1 MFQIFFL
8 SLFLGRL
15 LTHGRRKVKRAH
27 ISEKRD
33 DDLREEEVVFFLC
46 LRNRKGMKNTTGA
59 YVAESA
65 CGHHRCSASSVLV
78 GARPGEGVL
87 DLETGKRLF
96 YAADRRKE
104 REERERDGDRETER
118 RRRGG
123 RGDYI

>member
-15 LTHGRRKVKRAH
+15 LTHGRRKMKRAH

-46 LRNRKGMKNTTGA
+46 LRNRKGTENTTGA

-65 CGHHRCSASSVLV
+65 CGHHRCSASSGALLV
-78 GARPGEGVL
+78 GSRPGEGVL
-87 DLETGKRLF
+87 DLETGKR
-96 YAADRRKE
+96 RGRQKE
-104 REERERDGDRETER
+104 R
-118 RRRGG
+118 
-123 RGDYI
+123 

>member
-1 MFQIFFL
+1 MFF
-8 SLFLGRL
+8 S
-15 LTHGRRKVKRAH
+15 AP
-27 ISEKRD
+27 EKPK
-33 DDLREEEVVFFLC
+33 ENGEH
-46 LRNRKGMKNTTGA
+46 TTGA

-65 CGHHRCSASSVLV
+65 CGHHRCSASSGALLV
-78 GARPGEGVL
+78 GSRPGEGVL